1 MTEERV
7 PDIVVSRLPIYMQ
20 ILNQMAKNGR
30 HTVSSKELAV
40 LSGFSASQIRNDLS
54 FFGGFGKQGRG
65 YPIYYLIEQLQKILN
80 LNRIW
85 QVALVGVG
93 DLGRALTHYQG
104 FADQGIEIV
113 LLFDVDPR
121 IVGSKISSV
130 EVQYIDFLEEE
141 ITRMAIKMAI
151 LTVPAD
157 VAQETAIRLVDSGV
171 RAILNYAA
179 VTLMLPGNVKVQ
191 HIDPVLR
198 LQHMM
203 YYLGGN

>member
-1 MTEERV
+1 MTEEIV
-7 PDIVVSRLPIYMQ
+7 PDIVVSRLPIYLQ

-40 LSGFSASQIRNDLS
+40 LSGFSASQIRKDLS
-54 FFGGFGKQGRG
+54 FFGGFGRQGRG

-130 EVQYIDFLEEE
+130 EVQHIDFLEEE
-141 ITRMAIKMAI
+141 ITKRAIEMAI

-171 RAILNYAA
+171 RAILNYAP